1 MRCSKV
7 TAMQTDIT
15 FSFAQLIW
23 LIGGC
28 TALYGFGKLIAKPFK
43 ELANHERR
51 ITTLEHNESERK
63 ATDRYTTKALNA
75 IVNHMIDGNGIDK
88 LREVRDEYQ
97 EEIINH
103 HI

>member
-1 MRCSKV
+1 
-7 TAMQTDIT
+7 MQNDIT
-15 FSFAQLIW
+15 ISLAQVLWIV
-23 LIGGC
+23 GGI
-28 TALYGFGKLIAKPFK
+28 TALGAFIKWVSAPFK
-43 ELANHERR
+43 KIEDHENR
-51 ITTLEHNESERK
+51 ISILEKSEEERK

-88 LREVRDEYQ
+88 LREVRDQYQ

>member
-1 MRCSKV
+1 
-7 TAMQTDIT
+7 MQTDIT
-15 FSFAQLIW
+15 ISFSQLLW
-23 LIGGC
+23 VIGGI
-28 TALYGFGKLIAKPFK
+28 TAIGAFLKWAMAPFK
-43 ELANHERR
+43 QIENHEQR
-51 ITTLEHNESERK
+51 IASLEKAEQARK

-97 EEIINH
+97 EQIINN